1 MFDLSTPH
9 ALLPSTDHAPSFYA
23 ATTQDAL
30 KGQGLSGD
38 LRCDVCVVGGGYTG
52 LSTALHLAKR
62 GVDVAVLEQSRIGW
76 GASGRNGGQIHVGLR
91 QDVDWLEANV
101 GAIRAQKLWQFA
113 IAARDHLDWLL
124 QTYAID
130 CDLQDGLI
138 HADHRARFGRQTK
151 RHVEKLRDKYNYSHI
166 RYLDTEELR
175 DIVNSSS
182 YYGGTYDTRG
192 GHLHPL
198 KYALGIARGAVSHG
212 ARLYEGC
219 HVKRVEAKSGQWKI
233 TTTDGVV
240 TANRVVYA
248 CNGYMYKLDD
258 RVERRVMPIN
268 NYIAVTERLEHSR
281 ALSLISNGAAVS
293 DSRFVV
299 NYFRITADDRLLFG
313 GGENYRYRF
322 PRDIAAFVRPH
333 MLAVYPQLKDVTL
346 DYAWG
351 GTLGIT
357 PTRMPFVAEL
367 ERGLYSASG
376 FSGLGVVLA
385 PFVGKAVADALCG
398 DREHFELLSGVT
410 VPAFPGG
417 SRLRWPTLVAGMF
430 YYALRDVL

>member
-1 MFDLSTPH
+1 MFSRVTPQ
-9 ALLPSTDHAPSFYA
+9 ALLPSANHAPSFYTE
-23 ATTQDAL
+23 TTQDFPIARD
-30 KGQGLSGD
+30 LSAD
-38 LRCDVCVVGGGYTG
+38 THCDVCVVGGGYTG

-62 GVDVAVLEQSRIGW
+62 GVDVVVLEQSRIGW

-91 QDVDWLEANV
+91 QDVDWLESHV
-101 GAIRAQKLWQFA
+101 GAARTRKLWDFA
-113 IAARDHLDWLL
+113 IAARDHLDWLVNA
-124 QTYAID
+124 YAID
-130 CDLQDGLI
+130 CDLQTGLI
-138 HADHRARFGRQTK
+138 HADHRARFGRHTQQQ
-151 RHVEKLRDKYNYSHI
+151 VERLRDKYAYQHI
-166 RYLDTEELR
+166 RYLGTEALR
-175 DIVNSSS
+175 EIVGSSS

-198 KYALGIARGAVSHG
+198 KYVLGIARAAISHG
-212 ARLYEGC
+212 ANIFEGC
-219 HVKRVEAKSGQWKI
+219 HVKRVEARSGGWRV
-233 TTTDGVV
+233 TTGQGMV
-240 TANRVVYA
+240 TADRVVYA
-248 CNGYMYKLDD
+248 CNGYMYKLDE

-268 NYIAVTERLEHSR
+268 NYIAVTEPLGRVR

-299 NYFRITADDRLLFG
+299 NYFRLTADDRLLFG

-333 MLAVYPQLKDVTL
+333 MLAVYPQLRDVRI

-357 PTRMPFVAEL
+357 PTRMPYVAEL
-367 ERGLYSASG
+367 EQGLYSASG

-398 DREHFELLSGVT
+398 DREQFELLSGVT
-410 VPAFPGG
+410 VPSFPGG

-430 YYALRDVL
+430 YYALRDLI